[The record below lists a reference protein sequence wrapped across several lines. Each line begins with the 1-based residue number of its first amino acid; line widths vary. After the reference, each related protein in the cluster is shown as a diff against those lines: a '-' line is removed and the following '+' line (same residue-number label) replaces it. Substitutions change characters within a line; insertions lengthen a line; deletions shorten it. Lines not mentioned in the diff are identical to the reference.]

1 MEELIKGF
9 ADQMRTAI
17 EIGEAAT
24 LTAPEKEIRNVLV
37 IGLGGSAFGGEI
49 IKNYVTNELAVP
61 YEIIRDYTVPAY
73 VSEHTLLIASSYS
86 GNTEETLSMLDA
98 ALPANPKVV
107 CITSGGKLKGIA
119 EEKGFD
125 HIVIP
130 GGFPPR
136 SASALSI
143 VQQLYALHKLGLIG
157 DFRADL
163 DEALNLVDG
172 FSDHEN
178 ATFIAQQLQ
187 GKIPV
192 LYSAP
197 NFESVAIRWRQQI
210 EENSKHI
217 AFHHVIPEMNHNELV
232 GWKNPAGILEDS
244 VVLVFRTPLNHP
256 RTEIRMDICRDIFSE
271 YADQVVEISPE
282 GESHL
287 GQLFYYMHLGDWV
300 SLYLANLNEE
310 EPTPVKVIDFLK
322 GELAKQP

>member
-9 ADQMRTAI
+9 ADQMRKAI

-49 IKNYVTNELAVP
+49 IKNYVTNELKVP
-61 YEIIRDYTVPAY
+61 YEIIRDYSVPAY

-86 GNTEETLSMLDA
+86 GNTEETLSMLEA

-119 EEKGFD
+119 EEKGYD

-163 DEALNLVDG
+163 QEALSLVDG
-172 FSDHEN
+172 FSDNEN

-187 GKIPV
+187 GKIPI

-271 YADQVVEISPE
+271 YADQVIEIAPE